1 MPKRILMPVI
11 RSRSRI
17 LAALSCAAI
26 ALWVSHSGAASILPL
41 RSEEATLL
49 IGVDSA
55 RTSVVTMVAVP
66 GESQPRPDRPLRRL
80 IGTAV
85 VLNPHRL
92 LTTASMAITGGSFS
106 VLLGDGLKREARIRG
121 VDRQSNVA
129 LFTVEGEPL
138 QPLRQASPQSIAPG
152 SWVAVISNVNI
163 TRPQITLGQVVGRG
177 ERVDFPYSG
186 DIVEIEASAYPGASG
201 GAVLNEA
208 GEWVAIVVGR
218 ATKAPER
225 APSSPVAE
233 PDEDRQKQTS
243 DLLIALP
250 IDQLQRIA
258 DDLEQYGSVRR
269 AFLGI
274 QMRRGILADS
284 LGVLVEGVVPKSPAE
299 TVGVKEGDRIL
310 AVEGTPVHSSEEITS
325 IVRTMRPGDEIEMT
339 VSRGPEIF
347 PVRTTLESAVHV
359 SALPHPVGREEE
371 LARLK
376 QSLRKLEA
384 ETKRVQ
390 DRIHE
395 LGEDHIQI
403 EDRPLH

>member
-1 MPKRILMPVI
+1 MPVI
-11 RSRSRI
+11 RIRPHRFVVPAA
-17 LAALSCAAI
+17 AALSAALC
-26 ALWVSHSGAASILPL
+26 LWISHAGAASILPL

-55 RTSVVTMVAVP
+55 RTSVVTMVALP
-66 GESQPRPDRPLRRL
+66 PSDPRAHPDRPMRRL

-92 LTTASMAITGGSFS
+92 LTTASMAISGGSFS
-106 VLLGDGLKREARIRG
+106 VLLGDGLKRQARLRG

-129 LFTVEGEPL
+129 LFSVEGEPL
-138 QPLRQASPQSIAPG
+138 QPLRQASPQSVAAG
-152 SWVAVISNVNI
+152 SWVAVISNVNV

-186 DIVEIEASAYPGASG
+186 DIVEIESSAYPGASG
-201 GAVLNEA
+201 GAVLNET

-218 ATKAPER
+218 AANSSARDPAAP
-225 APSSPVAE
+225 VGD
-233 PDEDRQKQTS
+233 PDATGQKQPG

-250 IDQLQRIA
+250 VDQLQRIA
-258 DDLEQYGSVRR
+258 DDLEAYGTVRR

-299 TVGVKEGDRIL
+299 RAGIMAGDRIL
-310 AVEGTPVHSSEEITS
+310 AFEGTPVHSSEEITS
-325 IVRTMRPGDEIEMT
+325 MVRSMRPGDEIDMT

-347 PVRTTLESAVHV
+347 PARTTLEA
-359 SALPHPVGREEE
+359 ALGTPVMPPPDDRTEE
-371 LARLK
+371 LERLK
-376 QSLRKLEA
+376 RSLQKIETERKKVE
-384 ETKRVQ
+384 
-390 DRIHE
+390 DRIKTLE
-395 LGEDHIQI
+395 GPTP
-403 EDRPLH
+403 R